1 LYIFRGMRYIECG
14 SPIPER
20 FLAIGMETE
29 ALSMLVGKRMTR
41 NPKTVSPDD
50 PLSLAAGIL
59 REHRFHHLPV
69 VEGGRL
75 VGILS
80 DADLRNASFAA
91 LPAEGVGGPAG
102 DRPVREAMRTEVWSV
117 TPDDSVEDALLIL
130 TREKFGALP
139 VLSGDRLVG
148 IITRADLLNAFVDL
162 LDVNGVCFC
171 VDVTFPRNLARFE
184 ELIDTFAGMGV
195 EVRSILI
202 APQGEVGALNAHLR
216 VATIDGPAVR
226 RALRGKG
233 FVIAE
238 QVPRL

>member
-1 LYIFRGMRYIECG
+1 
-14 SPIPER
+14 
-20 FLAIGMETE
+20 METE
-29 ALSMLVGKRMTR
+29 GLRMLVGKRMTR

-50 PLSLAAGIL
+50 PLSFAAGIL

-69 VEGGRL
+69 VEGGKL

-91 LPAEGVGGPAG
+91 MPAEREGGPAG

-130 TREKFGALP
+130 AREKFGALP
-139 VLSGDRLVG
+139 VLSGDQLVG

-162 LDVNGVCFC
+162 LDVNEVCFC
-171 VDVTFPRNLARFE
+171 VDVTFPRNMARFE
-184 ELIDTFAGMGV
+184 ELIEVFSTMGV

-202 APQGEVGALNAHLR
+202 APQGEIGALNAHLR

-226 RALRGKG
+226 RSLREKG

-238 QVPRL
+238 QVSRL

>member
-1 LYIFRGMRYIECG
+1 
-14 SPIPER
+14 
-20 FLAIGMETE
+20 
-29 ALSMLVGKRMTR
+29 MLVGKRMTR

-50 PLSLAAGIL
+50 PLSFAAGIL

-69 VEGGRL
+69 VEAGRL

-80 DADLRNASFAA
+80 DTDLRNASYAA
-91 LPAEGVGGPAG
+91 MPAEAEVEGEGGGAG
-102 DRPVREAMRTEVWSV
+102 DQPVREAMRTEVWSV

-130 TREKFGALP
+130 TRERFGALP

-162 LDVNGVCFC
+162 LDVNEVCFC
-171 VDVTFPRNLARFE
+171 VDVTFPRNMARFE
-184 ELIDTFAGMGV
+184 ALIDVFSTMGV
-195 EVRSILI
+195 EVRSVLI

-226 RALRGKG
+226 RALRENG
-233 FVIAE
+233 FIISE
-238 QVPRL
+238 QVSRL

>member
-1 LYIFRGMRYIECG
+1 
-14 SPIPER
+14 
-20 FLAIGMETE
+20 
-29 ALSMLVGKRMTR
+29 MLVGKRMTR

-59 REHRFHHLPV
+59 RENRFHHLPV
-69 VEGGRL
+69 VEGGSL

-80 DADLRNASFAA
+80 DTDLRNASYSAM
-91 LPAEGVGGPAG
+91 PVEGGREPAG
-102 DRPVREAMRTEVWSV
+102 DRPVREAMRTMVWSV
-117 TPDDSVEDALLIL
+117 TPDDSIEDALLIL

-148 IITRADLLNAFVDL
+148 IITRSDLLNAFVDL

-171 VDVTFPRNLARFE
+171 VDITFPRNMARFE
-184 ELIDTFAGMGV
+184 ELIDTISGMGV
-195 EVRSILI
+195 EVRSALI
-202 APQGEVGALNAHLR
+202 APQGEIGALNAHLR

-226 RALRGKG
+226 RVLREKG

-238 QVPRL
+238 QVSRL

>member
-1 LYIFRGMRYIECG
+1 
-14 SPIPER
+14 
-20 FLAIGMETE
+20 
-29 ALSMLVGKRMTR
+29 MLVGKRMTR

-50 PLSLAAGIL
+50 PLSFAAGIL

-80 DADLRNASFAA
+80 DTDLRNASYAA
-91 LPAEGVGGPAG
+91 MPAEGGGPAG

-130 TREKFGALP
+130 SREKFGALP

-184 ELIDTFAGMGV
+184 ELVGIFAGMGV
-195 EVRSILI
+195 EVRSVLI
-202 APQGEVGALNAHLR
+202 APQGEIGALNAHLR
-216 VATIDGPAVR
+216 IATIDGPAVR
-226 RALRGKG
+226 RVLRDRG
-233 FVIAE
+233 FEIAE
-238 QVPRL
+238 QVSRL

>member
-1 LYIFRGMRYIECG
+1 
-14 SPIPER
+14 
-20 FLAIGMETE
+20 
-29 ALSMLVGKRMTR
+29 MLVGKRMTR
-41 NPKTVSPDD
+41 NPKTVTPDD

-91 LPAEGVGGPAG
+91 IPAQGGPARN
-102 DRPVREAMRTEVWSV
+102 RPVREVMRTEVWSV

-171 VDVTFPRNLARFE
+171 VDVTFPRNMARFE

-195 EVRSILI
+195 EVRSVLI
-202 APQGEVGALNAHLR
+202 APQGEIGALNAHLR

-226 RALRGKG
+226 RALREKG

-238 QVPRL
+238 QVSRL

>member
-1 LYIFRGMRYIECG
+1 MRYIG
-14 SPIPER
+14 PGGPP
-20 FLAIGMETE
+20 
-29 ALSMLVGKRMTR
+29 MLVGKRMTR

-80 DADLRNASFAA
+80 DTDLRNASYAA
-91 LPAEGVGGPAG
+91 VPAEGGAAG
-102 DRPVREAMRTEVWSV
+102 DRPGREAMRTEVWSV

-171 VDVTFPRNLARFE
+171 VDVTFPRNMARFE

-195 EVRSILI
+195 EVRSVLI
-202 APQGEVGALNAHLR
+202 APQGEIGALNAHLR

-226 RALRGKG
+226 RALRARG
-233 FVIAE
+233 FMIAE
-238 QVPRL
+238 QVSSL

>member
-1 LYIFRGMRYIECG
+1 
-14 SPIPER
+14 
-20 FLAIGMETE
+20 
-29 ALSMLVGKRMTR
+29 MLVGKRMTR

-59 REHRFHHLPV
+59 REYRFHHLPV
-69 VEGGRL
+69 VEGGKL

-91 LPAEGVGGPAG
+91 IPAEGGAAG
-102 DRPVREAMRTEVWSV
+102 DRLVREVMRTEVWSV

-162 LDVNGVCFC
+162 LDVNEVCFC
-171 VDVTFPRNLARFE
+171 VDVTFPRNMARFE

-195 EVRSILI
+195 EVRSVLI
-202 APQGEVGALNAHLR
+202 APQGEIGALNAHLR

-226 RALRGKG
+226 RALRSRG
-233 FVIAE
+233 FTLSEPVSS
-238 QVPRL
+238 L

>member
-1 LYIFRGMRYIECG
+1 MRI
-14 SPIPER
+14 
-20 FLAIGMETE
+20 
-29 ALSMLVGKRMTR
+29 ALSRSFRADRRKNGGLPMLVGKRMTR
-41 NPKTVSPDD
+41 NPKAVSPDD
-50 PLSLAAGIL
+50 PLSFAAGIL
-59 REHRFHHLPV
+59 RENRFHHLPV
-69 VEGGRL
+69 VDGGRL

-80 DADLRNASFAA
+80 DTDLRNASFTAI
-91 LPAEGVGGPAG
+91 PAEGEGGPAG

-162 LDVNGVCFC
+162 LDVNEVCFC
-171 VDVTFPRNLARFE
+171 VDVTFPRNMARFE
-184 ELIDTFAGMGV
+184 ELIGVFSTLGV
-195 EVRSILI
+195 EVRSVLI

-226 RALRGKG
+226 RALREKG

-238 QVPRL
+238 QVSRL

>member
-1 LYIFRGMRYIECG
+1 
-14 SPIPER
+14 
-20 FLAIGMETE
+20 
-29 ALSMLVGKRMTR
+29 MLVGKRMTR

-59 REHRFHHLPV
+59 REYRFHHLPV

-80 DADLRNASFAA
+80 DADLRNASYAA
-91 LPAEGVGGPAG
+91 MPAERGPAG
-102 DRPVREAMRTEVWSV
+102 ERPVREVMRTEVWSV

-162 LDVNGVCFC
+162 LDVNEVCFC
-171 VDVTFPRNLARFE
+171 VDVTFPRNMARFE

-195 EVRSILI
+195 EVRSVLI
-202 APQGEVGALNAHLR
+202 APQGEIGALNAHLR

-226 RALRGKG
+226 RALRSRG
-233 FVIAE
+233 FTLSEPVSS
-238 QVPRL
+238 L

>member
-1 LYIFRGMRYIECG
+1 
-14 SPIPER
+14 
-20 FLAIGMETE
+20 
-29 ALSMLVGKRMTR
+29 MLVGKRMTR

-50 PLSLAAGIL
+50 PLSFAAGIL

-80 DADLRNASFAA
+80 DTDLRNASYAA
-91 LPAEGVGGPAG
+91 MPAEGEGPAG
-102 DRPVREAMRTEVWSV
+102 DRPVREAMRTVVWSV
-117 TPDDSVEDALLIL
+117 TPEDSVEDALLIL

-184 ELIDTFAGMGV
+184 ELVGIFAGMGV
-195 EVRSILI
+195 EVRSVLI
-202 APQGEVGALNAHLR
+202 APQGEIGALNAHLR
-216 VATIDGPAVR
+216 IATIDGPAVR
-226 RALRGKG
+226 RVLRDRG
-233 FVIAE
+233 FEIAE
-238 QVPRL
+238 QVSRL

>member
-1 LYIFRGMRYIECG
+1 
-14 SPIPER
+14 
-20 FLAIGMETE
+20 
-29 ALSMLVGKRMTR
+29 MLVGKRMTR

-50 PLSLAAGIL
+50 PLSVAAGIL

-80 DADLRNASFAA
+80 DTDLRNASYAA
-91 LPAEGVGGPAG
+91 SPAEGEKGGAAG

-130 TREKFGALP
+130 SREKFGALP

-171 VDVTFPRNLARFE
+171 VDVTFPRNMARFE

-195 EVRSILI
+195 EVRSVLI

-226 RALRGKG
+226 RAIRERG

-238 QVPRL
+238 QVSRL

>member
-1 LYIFRGMRYIECG
+1 
-14 SPIPER
+14 
-20 FLAIGMETE
+20 
-29 ALSMLVGKRMTR
+29 MLVGKRMTR
-41 NPKTVSPDD
+41 NPRTVSPDD
-50 PLSLAAGIL
+50 PLSFAAGIL

-69 VEGGRL
+69 VEGGKL
-75 VGILS
+75 VGVLS
-80 DADLRNASFAA
+80 DTDLRNASFAA
-91 LPAEGVGGPAG
+91 TPAEGGGGPAG

-162 LDVNGVCFC
+162 LDVNEVCFC
-171 VDVTFPRNLARFE
+171 VDVTFPRNMARFE
-184 ELIDTFAGMGV
+184 ELIDIFAGMGV
-195 EVRSILI
+195 EVRSVLI

-226 RALRGKG
+226 RAIRDRG
-233 FVIAE
+233 FEIAE
-238 QVPRL
+238 AVSRL

>member
-1 LYIFRGMRYIECG
+1 LDAEG
-14 SPIPER
+14 PP
-20 FLAIGMETE
+20 
-29 ALSMLVGKRMTR
+29 MLVGKRMTR

-69 VEGGRL
+69 VDDGRL

-80 DADLRNASFAA
+80 DTDLRNASFGTM
-91 LPAEGVGGPAG
+91 PAEGGPAG
-102 DRPVREAMRTEVWSV
+102 DRPVREAMRTQVWSV

-139 VLSGDRLVG
+139 VLSGDLLVG

-162 LDVNGVCFC
+162 LDVNELCFC
-171 VDVTFPRNLARFE
+171 VDVTFPRNMARFE
-184 ELIDTFAGMGV
+184 ELIETFAGIGV
-195 EVRSILI
+195 EVRSVLI

-216 VATIDGPAVR
+216 VATIDGPTIR
-226 RALRGKG
+226 RVLREKG
-233 FVIAE
+233 FEIAE
-238 QVPRL
+238 QVSRL

>member
-1 LYIFRGMRYIECG
+1 
-14 SPIPER
+14 
-20 FLAIGMETE
+20 
-29 ALSMLVGKRMTR
+29 MLVGKRMTR
-41 NPKTVSPDD
+41 NPRTVSPDD
-50 PLSLAAGIL
+50 SLSFAAGIL

-80 DADLRNASFAA
+80 DTDLRNVSFAA
-91 LPAEGVGGPAG
+91 IPAEEGAKG
-102 DRPVREAMRTEVWSV
+102 DQPVRAAMRSEVWSV

-171 VDVTFPRNLARFE
+171 VDITFPRNMSRFE
-184 ELIDTFAGMGV
+184 ELIDAFAEMGV
-195 EVRSILI
+195 EVRCVLI
-202 APQGEVGALNAHLR
+202 APQGEIGALNAHLR

-226 RALRGKG
+226 RALRERG

-238 QVPRL
+238 QVSRL

>member
-1 LYIFRGMRYIECG
+1 
-14 SPIPER
+14 
-20 FLAIGMETE
+20 
-29 ALSMLVGKRMTR
+29 MLVGKRMTR

-69 VEGGRL
+69 VEGDRL

-80 DADLRNASFAA
+80 DTDLRNASFAA
-91 LPAEGVGGPAG
+91 IPAEGGGGQPG

-117 TPDDSVEDALLIL
+117 TPEDSVEDALLIL

-162 LDVNGVCFC
+162 LDVNEVCFC
-171 VDVTFPRNLARFE
+171 VDVTFPRNMARFE
-184 ELIDTFAGMGV
+184 ELIDTFAAMGV
-195 EVRSILI
+195 EVRSVLI

-226 RALRGKG
+226 RAIRERG
-233 FVIAE
+233 FVISE
-238 QVPRL
+238 QVSRL